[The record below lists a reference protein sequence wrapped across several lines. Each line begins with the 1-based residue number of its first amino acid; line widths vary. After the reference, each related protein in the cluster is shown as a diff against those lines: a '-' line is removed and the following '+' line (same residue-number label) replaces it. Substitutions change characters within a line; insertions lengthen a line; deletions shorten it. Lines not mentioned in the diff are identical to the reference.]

1 MFITYVHCIFIF
13 IYIHVSLPYRESTL
27 YIATCNI
34 SRSSFTQPICLFFCV
49 YPSSMLPMW
58 DVLKNSQ
65 AWGLENS
72 SRCEAIFA
80 LEYNDIL
87 RLNFTRGFCYVKIFC
102 CQIKDCNCSI
112 ISKLFKTI
120 ETKKIYNEKLRFWNI
135 FDSQHFKELFF
146 TEINLNF
153 RIYCT

>member
-1 MFITYVHCIFIF
+1 MQQGQC
-13 IYIHVSLPYRESTL
+13 SDDL
-27 YIATCNI
+27 
-34 SRSSFTQPICLFFCV
+34 CLFFCV

-87 RLNFTRGFCYVKIFC
+87 RLNFTRGFWYVKIFC
-102 CQIKDCNCSI
+102 CQIKDCNFSI
-112 ISKLFKTI
+112 ISTLFKTI

-153 RIYCT
+153 RIYIKITILVTHQDQFKEEEKKLHT